1 MAKRRETAIEVQEM
15 RGKVLACALWCGVAV
30 FGQRPDHG
38 RVAAA
43 GSVQDAS
50 QAAVTRP
57 FRVGTTL
64 PNSCAVGQ
72 AFFKS
77 DAPAGQ
83 NLYLCTATDTW
94 SALQGGSSQ
103 ATYYRERDY
112 VPVQNQSG
120 TMQLANGW
128 STPSSVGATRGGGG
142 TSPHAYGYL
151 AFADG
156 SAPIYAVLNTRMPSD
171 WTGEAVN
178 VEWTWTRG
186 SGTGSGVV
194 LGVEVACVASNGN
207 YAAPG
212 YGPVQKRSLTVPS
225 TVDTLASASWAPLTL
240 PACAPGSML
249 ALRVSRDPTDPAD
262 NFTGEVRMVNFTL
275 RLPVQ

>member
-1 MAKRRETAIEVQEM
+1 M
-15 RGKVLACALWCGVAV
+15 RGKIVACALCCGLAA

-38 RVAAA
+38 RVAAS

-50 QAAVTRP
+50 QAAVTKP
-57 FRVGTTL
+57 FRVGAAL
-64 PNSCAVGQ
+64 PSSCTVGQ

-83 NLYLCTATDTW
+83 NLYLCTANNTW
-94 SALQGGSSQ
+94 TPVQAASSGGS
-103 ATYYRERDY
+103 YYRERDY
-112 VPVQNQSG
+112 VPVQNQAG

-128 STPSSVGATRGGGG
+128 STPGTSGATRGGGG
-142 TSPHAYGYL
+142 TAPHAYGYL

-171 WTGEAVN
+171 WSGGAVS
-178 VEWTWTRG
+178 VDLTWTRN

-194 LGVEVACVASNGN
+194 VGIEVACVGAGGN
-207 YAAPG
+207 YVTPS
-212 YGPVQKRSLTVPS
+212 YGAVQKRNLTIPS
-225 TVDTLASASWAPLTL
+225 AVDTLATASWAPLTL

-249 ALRVSRDPTDPAD
+249 ALRVSRDPTDAAD
-262 NFTGEVRMVNFTL
+262 NFTGEVRVLNLAL
-275 RLPVQ
+275 RVPVQ

>member
-1 MAKRRETAIEVQEM
+1 M
-15 RGKVLACALWCGVAV
+15 CALWCSVAA

-57 FRVGTTL
+57 FRVGTAL
-64 PNSCAVGQ
+64 PASCTVGQ

-77 DAPAGQ
+77 DALPGQ
-83 NLYLCTATDTW
+83 NLYLCTATGTW
-94 SALQGGSSQ
+94 SALQGGASGT
-103 ATYYRERDY
+103 TYYRERDY

-128 STPSSVGATRGGGG
+128 STPGTSAATRGGGG
-142 TSPHAYGYL
+142 TAPHAYGYL

-171 WTGEAVN
+171 WTGGAVN
-178 VEWTWTRG
+178 AELTWTRG

-194 LGVEVACVASNGN
+194 FGVEVACVATGGN
-207 YAAPG
+207 YVTPS
-212 YGPVQKRSLTVPS
+212 YGAIQKRSLTIPS
-225 TVDTLASASWAPLTL
+225 AVDTLATASWAPLAL
-240 PACAPGSML
+240 PACAPASML
-249 ALRVSRDPTDPAD
+249 ALRVSRDPTDAGD
-262 NFTGEVRMVNFTL
+262 NFTGEARMVNFTL